1 MLETQIKGKIAI
13 MDETLEANILLIGAG
28 GLGCEIIKNL
38 LIKGAKNITIVD
50 PDTIEIHNLTRQI
63 IYRIEDCGQPK
74 ARVAAERINARDG
87 RTHAKFIATAIQDVP
102 IRTIAKFDLIIS
114 TVDNIDARRWINMAV
129 MVIWQRHSRGGNSQ
143 PTEEL
148 RPWLVDGGSQELY
161 GHVRVMSNRNQPCL
175 ECSLPLFTSENDT
188 PSCSLPNKPKT
199 PEDCIRYAFNENSN
213 HQDLR
218 KTNGQYRP
226 ELIKRIYQDAK
237 KYGEKYGIKSITM
250 DMVDKTLNK
259 PVINICTTNSI
270 VAALITNIITKRQ
283 TDNNFYFYSGRG
295 HTVLDA
301 FAMQKKQDCMMCNC
315 NAITIKTQMT
325 HTLEQ
330 LVHKF
335 ATEIQNKHINVTSKK
350 GTIYMGTSKM
360 FEQLYSNRMDK
371 TLGDLQDVIDD
382 ILYVTTKGEDAWYW
396 VYLDF
401 DEHGE

>member
-1 MLETQIKGKIAI
+1 

-129 MVIWQRHSRGGNSQ
+129 MVIWQRHSRCGNSQ
-143 PTEEL
+143 TTEEL

-199 PEDCIRYAFNENSN
+199 PEDCI
-213 HQDLR
+213 
-218 KTNGQYRP
+218 
-226 ELIKRIYQDAK
+226 
-237 KYGEKYGIKSITM
+237 KYGIKSITM
-250 DMVDKTLNK
+250 DMVDKTLN
-259 PVINICTTNSI
+259 VTTTNSI

-301 FAMQKKQDCMMCNC
+301 FAMQKQQDCMMCNC
-315 NAITIKTQMT
+315 NAIAIKTQMT

-330 LVHKF
+330 LVHKI
-335 ATEIQNKHINVTSKK
+335 ATEIQSKHINVTSKK

-360 FEQLYSNRMDK
+360 FEQLYSSRMDK